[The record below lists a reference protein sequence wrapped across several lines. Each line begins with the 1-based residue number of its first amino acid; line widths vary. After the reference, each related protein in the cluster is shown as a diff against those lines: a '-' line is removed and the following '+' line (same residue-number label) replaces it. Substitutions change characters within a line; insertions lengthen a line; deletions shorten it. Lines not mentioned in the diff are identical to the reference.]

1 MIHAFMLIIVVN
13 GEIASNRE
21 AMYFFDI
28 NRCNY
33 FAAQIVSGKREAR
46 GAQHNATKV
55 AAYCVPK
62 LVDPGK
68 IKVYS

>member
-1 MIHAFMLIIVVN
+1 MIVVN
-13 GEIASNRE
+13 GEIISNRE
-21 AMYFFDI
+21 PMFFFNI

-46 GAQHNATKV
+46 GVQHNITKV

>member
-13 GEIASNRE
+13 GEIISNRE
-21 AMYFFDI
+21 PMFFFNI

-46 GAQHNATKV
+46 GVQHNTTKV
-55 AAYCVPK
+55 AAYCIPK

>member
-1 MIHAFMLIIVVN
+1 MLMIVVN
-13 GEIASNRE
+13 GEIISNRE
-21 AMYFFDI
+21 PMFFFDI

-33 FAAQIVSGKREAR
+33 FATQIVSGKREAR
-46 GAQHNATKV
+46 GTQHNTTKV